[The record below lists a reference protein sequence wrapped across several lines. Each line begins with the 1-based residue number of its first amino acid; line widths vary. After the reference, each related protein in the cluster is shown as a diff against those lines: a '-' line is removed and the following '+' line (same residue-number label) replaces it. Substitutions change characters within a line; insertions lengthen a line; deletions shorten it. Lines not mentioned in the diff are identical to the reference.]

1 MSAKELLHC
10 PESVP
15 QPVRAAHG
23 SVALR
28 PVPDPC
34 PLPQVHCVAARRKM
48 FLHLKEWL
56 HTPEFPRVYFFDHT
70 AVFLGFGLGFSEG
83 LCFLF
88 KLWLSQR
95 SQSLLP
101 VLGFLL

>member
-15 QPVRAAHG
+15 QPVRAAHC
-23 SVALR
+23 SVALS

-48 FLHLKEWL
+48 F
-56 HTPEFPRVYFFDHT
+56 
-70 AVFLGFGLGFSEG
+70 
-83 LCFLF
+83 
-88 KLWLSQR
+88 
-95 SQSLLP
+95 
-101 VLGFLL
+101 